1 MHRWAALA
9 GCFLCLAACADVPTE
24 APRLGGSGEAI
35 LRGHPAAAN
44 EQWGTVGLL
53 VSLGQDEWLCT
64 GTLIAPQLVVT
75 AGHCVKD
82 EYSDELATS
91 VLVIAGAADIDN
103 AEAGQVYEAA
113 RFVAHPRAL
122 HGDETDDPTGL
133 GADYDI
139 AIVQTKSKVTQVTP
153 VQVPAMATLDAVL
166 PEGAELVIAGYG
178 TRVIDEKTGLSDQ
191 DGEHYVGLQHFVRR
205 SQSEFLAGSSTDA
218 DTCPG
223 DSGGPAYL
231 MVNGEPLLVGAT
243 SRGRYD
249 FPKVDCG
256 EGGIYT
262 LVPAFKDWIDEAAM
276 EGATGDGDTGDGDSG
291 DGDSGDGDEQSD
303 AGASGDGDD
312 HGDGDGDSERDA
324 GSAGY
329 RHKKSDGCSLGQDGS
344 TRVSSLLSLMM
355 LGLLLRYRRAKAGQ
369 TMSK

>member
-1 MHRWAALA
+1 MQRWFALA
-9 GCFLCLAACADVPTE
+9 GCVLWVAACADAPAE
-24 APRLGGSGEAI
+24 ATRLGSTDQAI
-35 LRGHPAAAN
+35 LRGHPASAD

-103 AEAGQVYEAA
+103 AEPEQVYEAA
-113 RFVAHPRAL
+113 RFVPHPRAL
-122 HGDETDDPTGL
+122 HGDESEDPTGL

-139 AIVQTKSKVTQVTP
+139 AIVETKSKITQVTP
-153 VQVPAMATLDAVL
+153 VPVPALDAVDTL
-166 PEGAELVIAGYG
+166 LSANVELVIAGYG
-178 TRVIDEKTGLSDQ
+178 TRVLDEETGLSDQ

-205 SQSEFLAGSSTDA
+205 SGSEFLAGSSSDA

-231 MVNGEPLLVGAT
+231 MVDGKPLLVGAT

-262 LVPAFKDWIDEAAM
+262 LVPAFKQWIDDTAM
-276 EGATGDGDTGDGDSG
+276 PGSDGDQGDGDGDSG
-291 DGDSGDGDEQSD
+291 DGDAQDD
-303 AGASGDGDD
+303 AGAAS
-312 HGDGDGDSERDA
+312 DGDSDADA
-324 GSAGY
+324 GAAGY
-329 RHKKSDGCSLGQDGS
+329 RHKKNDGCSLAADRS
-344 TRVSSLLSLMM
+344 TRLGTLLSLLVVGLA
-355 LGLLLRYRRAKAGQ
+355 LGHRRARARRV
-369 TMSK
+369 TSP